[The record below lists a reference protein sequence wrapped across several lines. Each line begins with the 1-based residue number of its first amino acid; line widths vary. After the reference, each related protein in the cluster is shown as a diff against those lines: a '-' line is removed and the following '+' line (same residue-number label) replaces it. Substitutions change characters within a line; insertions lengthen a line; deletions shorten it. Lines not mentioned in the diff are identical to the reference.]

1 MCHCYNLCVKATI
14 NSYTCIML
22 NAVSK
27 CLPASSVH
35 ITFKSSR
42 DDTRDTVIKPCLSEQ
57 LVISLLVEE
66 KLMVATK
73 RRVDLAVA
81 VQIRRMVPATMAV
94 VQEQDH
100 ALANVDEYA
109 NAAAAPV
116 CLLAVFQS

>member
-1 MCHCYNLCVKATI
+1 
-14 NSYTCIML
+14 ML
-22 NAVSK
+22 NAVLK
-27 CLPASSVH
+27 CLPTSSVH
-35 ITFKSSR
+35 ITFQSSR
-42 DDTRDTVIKPCLSEQ
+42 NDTRNTVVEPCLSEQ

-66 KLMVATK
+66 QLMVAAQS
-73 RRVDLAVA
+73 RVDFAVA

-116 CLLAVFQS
+116 FLLAVV